1 MPKQILFV
9 DLKVSYRNVPLYKDI
24 KELKFEK
31 TSGES
36 WKEVW
41 FDGLS
46 PCTNFSFSMQAIHKM
61 TNADGTEG
69 DLTYSDIYTKIAET
83 QCTLETKQHDENEE
97 DLQDSTDYLDYQDT
111 TTETLVHTPTPTPIQ
126 LVLNAS
132 MQQTVQ
138 VRL

>member
-1 MPKQILFV
+1 
-9 DLKVSYRNVPLYKDI
+9 
-24 KELKFEK
+24 
-31 TSGES
+31 
-36 WKEVW
+36 
-41 FDGLS
+41 
-46 PCTNFSFSMQAIHKM
+46 MQAIHKM

-69 DLTYSDIYTKIAET
+69 ELTYSDIYTKIAET

-97 DLQDSTDYLDYQDT
+97 DLQDSTDYLDHQDT
-111 TTETLVHTPTPTPIQ
+111 TTETQVHTPTPTPIQ